1 MKKTLLAL
9 AVLAVSG
16 AAMAQS
22 SVTLYGVADA
32 GLGRIKTGSTGT
44 SPANDASNQTE
55 FISGSRM
62 NNGDSRIGVRGV
74 EDVGGGLKVGFNF
87 ESGLDLDN
95 GNATTTA
102 FWARQAN
109 VWLGG
114 NWGTFKMGRA
124 FSPSYG
130 GVAVWELTGASNY
143 SVVANTFNYGGS
155 GSRNNSQFSYKTP
168 GGLGGFSAELGYIT
182 KADNAAKAKWD
193 FNVIYANG
201 PISAAFTANKQ
212 QQDKTGYTLGG
223 KYDFGS
229 FAVAASYNDARKVRR
244 GFTIG
249 GTAKFGAFSVT
260 ADVARDTKSQSGKKF
275 TNVLLE
281 GKYALSKRTFV
292 YLAGLRLDG
301 STNYGVGVRHNF

>member
-9 AVLAVSG
+9 TVLAMSG

-32 GLGRIKTGSTGT
+32 GLGRIKSGSTGS
-44 SPANDASNQTE
+44 SPANDASNKTE

-62 NNGDSRIGVRGV
+62 NNGESRIGVRGV
-74 EDVGGGLKVGFNF
+74 EDLGGGLKAGFNF
-87 ESGLDLDN
+87 ESGLDLDT
-95 GNATTTA
+95 GAAASA
-102 FWARQAN
+102 FWSRQAN
-109 VWLGG
+109 LWLGG
-114 NWGTFKMGRA
+114 SWGTFKMGRA
-124 FSPSYG
+124 FTPSYG
-130 GVAVWELTGASNY
+130 GVAAWELTSIANY
-143 SVVANTFNYGGS
+143 SVVTNTFNYGGA

-168 GGLGGFSAELGYIT
+168 SGLGGFSAEVGYVT
-182 KADNAAKAKWD
+182 KADNADKSKFD
-193 FNVIYANG
+193 VNVIYANG
-201 PISAAFTANKQ
+201 PIAAAITANKQ
-212 QQDKTGYTLGG
+212 KDEKTGYTLGG

-229 FAVAASYNDARKVRR
+229 FLVAASYNHTRDTRR
-244 GFTIG
+244 GFTVG

-260 ADVARDTKSQSGKKF
+260 ADVARDTKNISGKKY